1 MKVTFDDRE
10 HKGFIKHFIKHFRAC
25 TMNGYRKCVQE
36 SGIKREF
43 IHSIMLKLTLG
54 NVLEADDNH
63 GEQD

>member
-1 MKVTFDDRE
+1 M
-10 HKGFIKHFIKHFRAC
+10 
-25 TMNGYRKCVQE
+25 QE